1 MKNGKF
7 TFEQIPASL
16 AELES
21 IAPQYMSTPQGTA
34 ALFVLVLT
42 HYPENPELAL
52 SMIDFLMGPKNISNY
67 DRQFYRDR
75 LSGKSYLPNSYFAGA
90 TPENNYT
97 PTLPLTV
104 EVTENPYSYD
114 QEGYAKL
121 YIASGGADSPRPLVL
136 RLKPSTGE
144 WFLWEQLL
152 LADIRKPVAG
162 DPWA

>member
-1 MKNGKF
+1 
-7 TFEQIPASL
+7 
-16 AELES
+16 
-21 IAPQYMSTPQGTA
+21 
-34 ALFVLVLT
+34 
-42 HYPENPELAL
+42 
-52 SMIDFLMGPKNISNY
+52 MIDFLMGPKNISNY